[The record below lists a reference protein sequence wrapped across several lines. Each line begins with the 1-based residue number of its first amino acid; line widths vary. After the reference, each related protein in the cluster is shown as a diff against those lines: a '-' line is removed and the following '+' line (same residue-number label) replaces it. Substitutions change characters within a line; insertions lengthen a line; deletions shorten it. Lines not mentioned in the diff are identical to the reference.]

1 MDYERKI
8 MACLIINLFIHN
20 SFAFCH
26 KRYMRD
32 ENTIILAIQDAT
44 QDIGAS
50 EALKHA
56 LSAGVDPEGKR
67 TIGVLTKLDK
77 LEEGSDTDRAID
89 ILENRTKPLQL
100 GYIGVVNRTQNQV
113 DRNINIESAKQVSLI
128 LNLHILNI

>member
-1 MDYERKI
+1 MK
-8 MACLIINLFIHN
+8 
-20 SFAFCH
+20 
-26 KRYMRD
+26 D

-56 LSAGVDPEGKR
+56 LIAPHAVDPEGKR

-89 ILENRTKPLQL
+89 ILENRTKPLKL

-113 DRNINIESAKQVSLI
+113 DRHINIESAKQVFVLKVSIEIISII
-128 LNLHILNI
+128 LLY

>member
-1 MDYERKI
+1 M
-8 MACLIINLFIHN
+8 N
-20 SFAFCH
+20 SYTSPLVEYLY
-26 KRYMRD
+26 RYMED
-32 ENTIILAIQDAT
+32 NNTIILAIQDAT

-56 LSAGVDPEGKR
+56 LSRNVDPEGKR

-77 LEEGSDTDRAID
+77 LEDGSDTDRAID

-113 DRNINIESAKQVSLI
+113 DRNINIEAAKQVEK
-128 LNLHILNI
+128 H

>member
-1 MDYERKI
+1 
-8 MACLIINLFIHN
+8 
-20 SFAFCH
+20 
-26 KRYMRD
+26 MRED
-32 ENTIILAIQDAT
+32 NTIILAIQDAT

-100 GYIGVVNRTQNQV
+100 GYIGVVNRTQNQI
-113 DRNINIESAKQVSLI
+113 DRNINIESAKQVFQVSI
-128 LNLHILNI
+128 LCYVRIEISD

>member
-1 MDYERKI
+1 MK
-8 MACLIINLFIHN
+8 
-20 SFAFCH
+20 
-26 KRYMRD
+26 D

-56 LSAGVDPEGKR
+56 LSAAVDPEGKR

-89 ILENRTKPLQL
+89 ILENRTKPLKL
-100 GYIGVVNRTQNQV
+100 GYVGVVNRTQNQV
-113 DRNINIESAKQVSLI
+113 DRHINIESAKQVFSI
-128 LNLHILNI
+128 LSICSNHFIPA

>member
-1 MDYERKI
+1 
-8 MACLIINLFIHN
+8 
-20 SFAFCH
+20 
-26 KRYMRD
+26 MRD

-56 LSAGVDPEGKR
+56 LSVSVDPEGKR

-77 LEEGSDTDRAID
+77 LEEGSDTDRAVA
-89 ILENRTKPLQL
+89 ILENKTKPLQL

-113 DRNINIESAKQVSLI
+113 DRNINIEAAKQVEILLMVFSRILI
-128 LNLHILNI
+128 SFMVL